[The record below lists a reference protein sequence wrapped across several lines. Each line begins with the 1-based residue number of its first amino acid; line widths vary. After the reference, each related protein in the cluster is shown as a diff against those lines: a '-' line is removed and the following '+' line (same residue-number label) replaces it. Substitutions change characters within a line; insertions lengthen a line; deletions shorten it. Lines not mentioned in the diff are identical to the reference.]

1 MRLTGGCACGAFRYE
16 VTGEP
21 TGMAACHCKA
31 CQRRTGSAF
40 GIGCFFE
47 GKDVSITAGADN
59 FDIYNQTSDSGRIV
73 SHRFCKTCGTT
84 VMWKPE
90 RLPRGIA
97 IAGGTFDDTSWIKPS
112 AYFWVSK
119 AHAWFEFPD
128 DIPRFEQNRT
138 SD

>member
-16 VTGEP
+16 VNGEP
-21 TGMAACHCKA
+21 IGMAACHCKA

-47 GKDVSITAGADN
+47 EKNVSIIAGEDN
-59 FDIYNQTSDSGRIV
+59 FSVFDRTSDAGRFI
-73 SHRFCKTCGTT
+73 SHRFCQSCGTT

-90 RLPRGIA
+90 RLPHGIA
-97 IAGGTFDDTSWIKPS
+97 IAGGTFDETDWIRPG

-119 AHAWFEFPD
+119 AQAWFSIPD
-128 DIPRFEQNRT
+128 DMPQFEQNRT
-138 SD
+138 SN